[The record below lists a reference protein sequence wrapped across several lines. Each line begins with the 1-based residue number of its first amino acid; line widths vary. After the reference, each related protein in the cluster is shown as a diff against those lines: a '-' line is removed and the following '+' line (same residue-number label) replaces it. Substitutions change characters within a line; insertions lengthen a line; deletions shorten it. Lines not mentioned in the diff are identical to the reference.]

1 MATYA
6 PLSPPIQGMPIG
18 GQRREVH
25 TMPGYS
31 DEWDLLQEALET
43 TGMFPFAPG
52 LGDFASELGD
62 LILYSSSGKG
72 RTGIDRVNDLDRYAA
87 LPATW
92 IGQATQEFGGLL
104 QMTPEQLVQLRRSIG
119 SILSDDNN
127 ARSALWEGVKEAG
140 RGYQEDPMSAAED
153 FGSPGMIGI
162 AAPKLLTGMAKKVLK
177 GEDMPVKQP
186 GVDIQQGTGAFAPET
201 PSKMMPPE
209 VTGQQLQAYHMPE
222 TVGWDV
228 DNIPADQWNKFVHTG
243 DPNAIKVEGAIP
255 DADIDKPL
263 TKQQALQEFAKLW
276 GEGAE
281 FKQLKD
287 AMDLLDGP
295 KGSEYAAEMGLD
307 LASAK
312 KRIQQE
318 LDRITPSDKSK
329 FGGPVYDSD
338 GMFDLETLEKKLLS
352 IEADD
357 DIDMMSDA
365 KLLKEHAKVNQILEH
380 WPKEGTAGF
389 WSSQEG
395 ALINTHGSAGDIK
408 AEFKTLQMKFERES
422 GIRFGGISDDVL
434 DSKINE
440 LNKALNIDPE
450 GDLIKPKL
458 EQLVAERQRRRSA
471 KATSETPWA
480 EDNKDLIVG
489 TPTSEDINLFS
500 RTSQSASAGSNQD
513 IQNAIDKVRERLSSA
528 SAGDDISDRLIT
540 MLNIYIKE
548 RAKRLSAGSWDVD
561 FGGNKF

>member
-52 LGDFASELGD
+52 LGDFSSELGD

-162 AAPKLLTGMAKKVLK
+162 AAPRLLTGMAKKALK

-186 GVDIQQGTGAFAPET
+186 GVDIQQGIGAFAPKT

-228 DNIPADQWNKFVHTG
+228 DNIPADQWNKFVNTG
-243 DPNAIKVEGAIP
+243 DADAIKVEGDLP
-255 DADIDKPL
+255 DPDDVDFGMAQTEATAPSKPSDPKFVPLDDNKIAALSDDALDIEINKSNTTINSMTGSDYVDEEYEDTL
-263 TKQQALQEFAKLW
+263 RD
-276 GEGAE
+276 
-281 FKQLKD
+281 FKD
-287 AMDLLDGP
+287 
-295 KGSEYAAEMGLD
+295 
-307 LASAK
+307 
-312 KRIQQE
+312 E
-318 LDRITPSDKSK
+318 LDK
-329 FGGPVYDSD
+329 
-338 GMFDLETLEKKLLS
+338 
-352 IEADD
+352 
-357 DIDMMSDA
+357 
-365 KLLKEHAKVNQILEH
+365 
-380 WPKEGTAGF
+380 
-389 WSSQEG
+389 
-395 ALINTHGSAGDIK
+395 
-408 AEFKTLQMKFERES
+408 
-422 GIRFGGISDDVL
+422 
-434 DSKINE
+434 
-440 LNKALNIDPE
+440 
-450 GDLIKPKL
+450 
-458 EQLVAERQRRRSA
+458 LVAERSRRRAGGDESP
-471 KATSETPWA
+471 SGETPWA

-489 TPTSEDINLFS
+489 TPTSEDIDLFS

-513 IQNAIDKVRERLSSA
+513 IQNAIDKVREHLSSA